1 MFRTTT
7 ATARLTSNTNAAF
20 SLRSF
25 SSESG
30 GFFSRIKN
38 TITGGGSSSSK
49 GKEDQYAKQISDMA
63 HSKTWNL
70 SKFHAQVKDSA
81 GGWKAKIPGMSG
93 TDAVKQMK
101 AMQQL
106 LEATME
112 IAGSNAGAPELKEL
126 GKKEKV
132 SYKTDAF
139 ILSLYTFLF
148 LPSISFIS

>member
-1 MFRTTT
+1 MLRTTT
-7 ATARLTSNTNAAF
+7 STVRLTSRTNAAF

-25 SSESG
+25 SSEEG

-38 TITGGGSSSSK
+38 TITGGGAP
-49 GKEDQYAKQISDMA
+49 KEDQYAKQISDMA
-63 HSKTWNL
+63 HSKSWTL
-70 SKFHAQVKDSA
+70 SKFHDQVKESA

-106 LEATME
+106 LEAVME
-112 IAGSNAGAPELKEL
+112 VAGSNAGAPELKEL

-132 SYKTDAF
+132 S
-139 ILSLYTFLF
+139 
-148 LPSISFIS
+148 